1 MNYYDQKRK
10 FYTQTDGGNYMEPE
24 AISHG
29 IYKNYYYKQNKG
41 AVIYLE
47 FAGRSDQVSFV
58 KLKQCIRENKITNKK
73 FYSYEPHID
82 DSQYKYFKDGFF
94 NATEEEKVMFGLI
107 FNNLDAY
114 NTCLDSFNEAEEF
127 YASHA
132 R

>member
-1 MNYYDQKRK
+1 MNYYSQKKK
-10 FYTQTDGGNYMEPE
+10 FYTQAYGGNYVEPE
-24 AISHG
+24 AIYHG
-29 IYKNYYYKQNKG
+29 IYKNYFYKQNKSS
-41 AVIYLE
+41 IILLE
-47 FAGRSDQVSFV
+47 FAGSSTRVWFIS
-58 KLKQCIRENKITNKK
+58 LKQCVRENEQLQK
-73 FYSYEPHID
+73 FYSYKPRID

-114 NTCLDSFNEAEEF
+114 NMCLDAFNEAEEF